1 MNRLAV
7 ELPGL
12 SLKNPVIPASGC
24 FGFGREFAEYYDLS
38 RLGSIMIKAATEE
51 ARVGNPTPRVA
62 ETPGGMLNAIG
73 LQNPG
78 VDKIMEHEFPFLE
91 QYDLPIIAN
100 VAGKTLEEYVAVAK
114 KISRAKNVAALEINI
129 SCPNAK
135 EGGIAFGT
143 DATVAAQLTRAI
155 KEVSTVP
162 VYIKLSPN
170 VTNVVEIAKA
180 VEEAGADGITMINT
194 LLGMRFDMKTGKPIL
209 ANGTGGLSGP
219 AIKPVALRMIH
230 DVYKAVNIPIIGMGG
245 IETAEDVLEFFYAG
259 ASAVAVGTANFIN
272 PYACVDII
280 DRLPEVLD
288 KYGFEKLSD
297 ATGFAHQG

>member
-1 MNRLAV
+1 MT
-7 ELPGL
+7 
-12 SLKNPVIPASGC
+12 
-24 FGFGREFAEYYDLS
+24 YD
-38 RLGSIMIKAATEE
+38 
-51 ARVGNPTPRVA
+51 
-62 ETPGGMLNAIG
+62 
-73 LQNPG
+73 
-78 VDKIMEHEFPFLE
+78 
-91 QYDLPIIAN
+91 
-100 VAGKTLEEYVAVAK
+100 
-114 KISRAKNVAALEINI
+114 
-129 SCPNAK
+129 
-135 EGGIAFGT
+135 
-143 DATVAAQLTRAI
+143 
-155 KEVSTVP
+155 
-162 VYIKLSPN
+162 PN